1 MIDYSITNLYKNASW
16 SVLYKVISAGLS
28 FITVPLILHC
38 LGTEKYGIWAS
49 VLSLA
54 SWIYYLDLGIGGG
67 LRNKLTESLAEKD
80 SIKAR
85 GYLNAAYLMLGII
98 CTGVFFVGSL
108 VICVFDAGGFLNG
121 ALKDENFNFILLA
134 TLLFSCINFTASLS
148 NNIFYATQNA
158 SQVSL
163 FNLLGQILF
172 IMGLGLYSFLGVS
185 ELLWIAILEGSAQ
198 LLKNFFE
205 TIYAFRRYPFLRFSF
220 SKITSNYSKGILS
233 FGIQLFIMQ
242 IAALILNGTDNL
254 IIMKYFG
261 AEDVTAYSLCYK
273 YFGLIQAFFVVI
285 ITPLYSAYTAAY
297 TLQDARKIKKI
308 LRGSLRIYILF
319 VVGLVISGILFPWF
333 AKLWLQMDLAIPSD
347 MIFLIG
353 VYFVLLMFSH
363 NFSTLVNG
371 IGKITGTT
379 VAVGLEAV
387 LNVPLSIYLA
397 VDCSMGVNGVILG
410 SIAVMCIAVVV
421 YPYIA
426 IKEIRKMEG

>member
-49 VLSLA
+49 VLSLV

-80 SIKAR
+80 LIKAR

-98 CTGVFFVGSL
+98 CTGMLLVGSF
-108 VICVFDAGGFLNG
+108 IIYVFNVEEFLNCS
-121 ALKDENFNFILLA
+121 LKDENFNLILLTA
-134 TLLFSCINFTASLS
+134 LLFACINFTAALS
-148 NNIFYATQNA
+148 NNIFYAAQNA

-163 FNLLGQILF
+163 FNLVGQILF
-172 IMGLGLYSFLGVS
+172 VMGLGLYSVWGTH

-205 TIYAFRRYPFLRFSF
+205 TICAFRKYPFLRFSF
-220 SKITSNYSKGILS
+220 SKITSNYSKGILV

-254 IIMKYFG
+254 IIMRYFG
-261 AEDVTAYSLCYK
+261 AEDVTIYSLCYK

-297 TLQDARKIKKI
+297 TLRDARKIKKI
-308 LRGSLRIYILF
+308 LQGSLRIYSLF

-333 AKLWLQMDLAIPSD
+333 AKLWLQMDLAIPYD

-353 VYFVLLMFSH
+353 FYFVLLMFSH

-371 IGKITGTT
+371 IGKISGTT

-387 LNVPLSIYLA
+387 LNIPLSIYFA

-410 SIAVMCIAVVV
+410 SIAVMCIAVIT
-421 YPYIA
+421 YPYLT
-426 IKEIRKMEG
+426 IKAVRGMEN